1 MRNLVLTS
9 PYMQG
14 KDVKTAQKRLITAG
28 YLGKGQD
35 DGRFGPVTGSACV
48 AAKRALGYADQ
59 DCTASYGQQLDD
71 YLAKRRQ
78 PSAAMR
84 LRARRRREQAAASQ
98 TVGSKAADVMAGWYA
113 DRWKEKPSGSNVV
126 PPLQQFART
135 LKISDYYVRM
145 GWPWC
150 AFAIGAAALHCG
162 SSTFDQGLRKGRFN
176 SLYCPELR
184 AVSQRGA
191 FGTQAIAPSN
201 LEKGHAVLFDWQK
214 DGVADHI
221 GLALGRPGQAVTV
234 AGEKFTPKRSQIVCV
249 EGNTSYD
256 SNGSQSNG
264 GCVAVR
270 VRDLSSIQAG
280 FSFS

>member
-1 MRNLVLTS
+1 MRTLVLAS
-9 PYMQG
+9 PYMKG
-14 KDVKTAQKRLITAG
+14 KDVKAAQKRLITAG

-35 DGRFGPVTGSACV
+35 DGTFGPVTGSACV
-48 AAKRALGYADQ
+48 AAKWELGYAKKH
-59 DCTASYGQQLDD
+59 CVASYGQQFDD
-71 YLAKRRQ
+71 LLAKRRR
-78 PSAAMR
+78 PTATMR
-84 LRARRRREQAAASQ
+84 LRARRRTAQATQ
-98 TVGSKAADVMAGWYA
+98 NVGARAADVMAGWYVG
-113 DRWKEKPSGSNVV
+113 RWKEKPAGSNVV
-126 PPLQQFART
+126 PELQEFART

-150 AFAIGAAALHCG
+150 AFAVGAAALHCG
-162 SSTFDQGLRKGRFN
+162 SSTFEEGLRKGKFN

-191 FGTQAIAPSN
+191 YGMQAISPSN
-201 LEKGHAVLFDWQK
+201 LQKGHAVLFDWQK

-221 GLALGRPGQAVTV
+221 GLALGKPGQTVTV
-234 AGEKFTPKRSQIVCV
+234 GGEKFTPTKSQIVCV
-249 EGNTSYD
+249 EGNTAYD
-256 SNGSQSNG
+256 SKGSQSNG